1 MVSLDKKG
9 VIDVI
14 FVMIGIL
21 LEQENQQW
29 NEEMEPSVAL
39 LLEGM
44 LNSNSKQHH
53 VLPPLSRY
61 ESMAEGIRGK
71 RSEMEPADDHLTGDP
86 EERFKKYN
94 RARVLLGK
102 RNF

>member
-1 MVSLDKKG
+1 M
-9 VIDVI
+9 
-14 FVMIGIL
+14 MIGIL

-29 NEEMEPSVAL
+29 NNVDEEEEMEPSVAL
-39 LLEGM
+39 LLVEGM
-44 LNSNSKQHH
+44 LNSNSKQHQ

-61 ESMAEGIRGK
+61 ESMAERIRGK
-71 RSEMEPADDHLTGDP
+71 RSGEMEPADDHLTGDP